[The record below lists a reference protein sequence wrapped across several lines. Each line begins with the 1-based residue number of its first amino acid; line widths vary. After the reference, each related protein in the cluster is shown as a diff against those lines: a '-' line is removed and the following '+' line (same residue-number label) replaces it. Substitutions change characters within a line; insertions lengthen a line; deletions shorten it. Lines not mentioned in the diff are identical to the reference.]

1 MSRALPEMSV
11 QKKVTLEKVALGY
24 ISAVHGIKGW
34 VKVHSWTRPME
45 AILSY
50 QPWLLGDQQKSV
62 KILDGRKQGKGLV
75 VCLPGIKDREQA
87 ITLVGQQIFV
97 RRDQM
102 PATAENEYY
111 WSDLEGLEVHT
122 TKGELLGKV
131 ERLMETGANDVLVIR
146 GQREHLVPF
155 VQGQYVTRVD
165 LDNGL
170 IEVDWD
176 PDF

>member
-1 MSRALPEMSV
+1 MPELSRWIGWAMS
-11 QKKVTLEKVALGY
+11 EKYIALGY

-45 AILSY
+45 AILDY
-50 QPWLLGDQQKSV
+50 QPWLLGEEKKTV
-62 KILDGRKQGKGLV
+62 NIVDGRKQGKGLAAL
-75 VCLPGIKDREQA
+75 LPGMEDREQA
-87 ITLVGQQIFV
+87 MSLVGQQISV
-97 RRDQM
+97 NRDQM
-102 PATAENEYY
+102 PATRKDEYY

-122 TKGELLGKV
+122 LNGEILGRV

-155 VQGQYVTRVD
+155 IQGQYVTNVD
-165 LDNGL
+165 LAGGRMD
-170 IEVDWD
+170 VDWD

>member
-1 MSRALPEMSV
+1 
-11 QKKVTLEKVALGY
+11 
-24 ISAVHGIKGW
+24 
-34 VKVHSWTRPME
+34 ME
-45 AILSY
+45 AILDY
-50 QPWLLGDQQKSV
+50 QPWLLGEQEKSV

-75 VCLPGIKDREQA
+75 ACLPGIKDREQA

-102 PATAENEYY
+102 PSTAENEYY
-111 WSDLEGLEVHT
+111 WSDLEGLEVRT
-122 TKGELLGKV
+122 TKGELLGTV

-146 GQREHLVPF
+146 GQRQHLVPF
-155 VQGQYVTRVD
+155 VQGQYVIRVD
-165 LDNGL
+165 LDGGT